1 MLKLNSSTGVLT
13 FFTRVRVESSKS
25 QFLEVDKLSSNAQ
38 TIESFTNSQV
48 FNSLSKCKVAM
59 LKVRC
64 QRGNDTKQ
72 MLNHDSPKACWEV
85 H

>member
-1 MLKLNSSTGVLT
+1 MLT
-13 FFTRVRVESSKS
+13 FFTRVRVESSNS
-25 QFLEVDKLSSNAQ
+25 QFLGVDKLSSNAQ

-48 FNSLSKCKVAM
+48 FNSLSNCEVAM
-59 LKVRC
+59 LKMRY

-72 MLNHDSPKACWEV
+72 MLNHDSPKAYWEV